1 MRKNINKFILI
12 LLVLNAAIIYF
23 VFARSYSKKQNIKID
38 GDNVV
43 SEINI
48 EYDVQAN
55 PLSKITINDL
65 SNTDA
70 KINSCVGGL
79 GQSIDISGNFFNFQ
93 LKDATVTMKYNED
106 KLGDT
111 REESLG
117 VLWYDKENQQMVTMD
132 SKIDTEKNTIT
143 FETNHFSEYVIVNL
157 DTWEA
162 AWKERV
168 VRVREDSDTFNIAFV
183 IDDSGSMESNDPDK
197 LRIKATKNFVDILEE
212 KDKFSIV
219 KFEYSATVIQESTND
234 KKTVD
239 DLESSFQS
247 NGGTDIASGLEKGL
261 ELLGKGDNA
270 GRVIVLLTDGEDS
283 TLTSRKEE
291 LIKKAIDNNVTIFT
305 IFLNTGKNTN
315 EGDTADIAEIAAR
328 TNGNFYTIN
337 TDELINIFKRI
348 SQVSVG
354 VDGNTDTDG
363 DGIPDEIELGGMRTI
378 FGNIVYTNPYSADTD
393 GDGKSDK
400 EEMGRLIQ
408 RDGQDDVYLYSSD
421 PTRKNC
427 SKIRGFTAGVTN
439 SSWSLGSWDSG
450 FKLNRD
456 AFKYSNMRVKAN
468 FGVCEG
474 IALITE
480 KIYNQEELPLSVADE
495 VEGYGRFIES
505 REETEKYIKD
515 DENTEIIEEN
525 LNGENKKQVLIKYK
539 MPGYNVTDKDL
550 SIIFEK
556 RLPYFYYAKT
566 DELENSSPISS
577 NYLKQNTSDSKLIE
591 SFFYYWGAGNLQYNV
606 MQSKVEQN
614 PKTSIKIKETTIV
627 DGKEI
632 ATTEKTIVDG
642 KKSVTEQTISKLK
655 VLFSNKKIVTIS
667 FGSGYN
673 HTINGYALEQMSE
686 TKYRLY
692 VYDNNVPFYK
702 EKNQYIELTKV
713 NDTDRYNVK
722 YDDGNGSGVKID
734 SSKNTIED
742 DDFLGIRYNDKL
754 INFTD
759 DRLEI

>member
-23 VFARSYSKKQNIKID
+23 VFARSYNKKQNIKID
-38 GDNVV
+38 GDKVV

-55 PLSKITINDL
+55 PLSKVTINDL

-70 KINSCVGGL
+70 KINSCVGSL

-117 VLWYDKENQQMVTMD
+117 VLWYDKENQQMVIMD

-197 LRIKATKNFVDILEE
+197 LRIKATKNFVDILED

-261 ELLGKGDNA
+261 ELLEKGDNA

-283 TLTSRKEE
+283 TLTSRKED

-315 EGDTADIAEIAAR
+315 EGDTADIAEIATR

-354 VDGNTDTDG
+354 VDGTTDTDG
-363 DGIPDEIELGGMRTI
+363 DGLPDEIELGGMRTI
-378 FGNIVYTNPYSADTD
+378 YGNIVYTNPYSADTD

-400 EEMGRLIQ
+400 EEMGELVQ
-408 RDGQDDVYLYSSD
+408 NEGQDAAYAYTSD
-421 PTRKNC
+421 PTRKDYT
-427 SKIRGFTAGVTN
+427 KISSFTAGVTD
-439 SSWSLGSWDSG
+439 SFWSLGSWDSG

-456 AFKYSNMRVKAN
+456 AFQFRN
-468 FGVCEG
+468 FSAKGNSGVCEG
-474 IALITE
+474 IALVIE
-480 KIYNQEELPLSVADE
+480 KLYNQEEVPLSKENETECTYKYSKSKED
-495 VEGYGRFIES
+495 
-505 REETEKYIKD
+505 TEKYIEG
-515 DENTEIIEEN
+515 DENTEILEEETDDK
-525 LNGENKKQVLIKYK
+525 GKKSIVMRHK
-539 MPGYNVTDKDL
+539 MTGYNVTDKDL
-550 SIIFEK
+550 SIVFEK
-556 RLPYFYYAKT
+556 RLPYFYYPKT
-566 DELENSSPISS
+566 DELRKSNPISS
-577 NYLKQNTSDSKLIE
+577 KYLTQNTSDSNLINCLV
-591 SFFYYWGAGNLQYNV
+591 YYWILGNK
-606 MQSKVEQN
+606 QSDNMLNEVKKDEKQ
-614 PKTSIKIKETTIV
+614 TITISKDNTII
-627 DGKEI
+627 DGRN
-632 ATTEKTIVDG
+632 
-642 KKSVTEQTISKLK
+642 SVTEQTISKLK
-655 VLFSNKKIVTIS
+655 VLFSNKKIVTVELADEY
-667 FGSGYN
+667 F
-673 HTINGYALEQMSE
+673 HTVNGYALEQMSE

-692 VYDNNVPFYK
+692 IYDNNIPFSS
-702 EKNQYIELTKV
+702 EKNKYIELVKV
-713 NDTDRYNVK
+713 KDSDRYKIK
-722 YDDGNGSGVKID
+722 YKDGFGTGVEID
-734 SSKNTIED
+734 SSKTTAENELI
-742 DDFLGIRYNDKL
+742 GIRYKDKL

>member
-23 VFARSYSKKQNIKID
+23 VFARSYNKKQNIKIE

-70 KINSCVGGL
+70 KINSCVGNL

-117 VLWYDKENQQMVTMD
+117 VLWYDKENQKMVTMD
-132 SKIDTEKNTIT
+132 TKIDTEKNTIT

-157 DTWEA
+157 DTWET

-168 VRVREDSDTFNIAFV
+168 VRVRGNSDTFNIAFV
-183 IDDSGSMESNDPDK
+183 IDDSGSMLSNDSEK
-197 LRIKATKNFVDILEE
+197 LRIKATKNFVDILED

-219 KFEYSATVIQESTND
+219 QFEDSATVIQEPTND
-234 KKTVD
+234 KKTVE
-239 DLESSFQS
+239 DLESSFES
-247 NGGTDIASGLEKGL
+247 IGGTDIASGLEKGL
-261 ELLGKGDNA
+261 ELLEKGDKA

-283 TLTSRKEE
+283 TLSSRKED
-291 LIKKAIDNNVTIFT
+291 LIKKAIDNNVMIFT

-315 EGDTADIAEIAAR
+315 EGDTADIAEIATR

-363 DGIPDEIELGGMRTI
+363 DGLPDEIELGGMRTI
-378 FGNIVYTNPYSADTD
+378 YGNIVYTNPYKADTD
-393 GDGKSDK
+393 GDGKSDR
-400 EEMGRLIQ
+400 EEMGELIQ
-408 RDGQDDVYLYSSD
+408 NEGQDDAYAYTSD
-421 PTRKNC
+421 PTRKDYTQISN
-427 SKIRGFTAGVTN
+427 FTAGVSN

-456 AFKYSNMRVKAN
+456 AFQFQNMRVKAN

-480 KIYNQEELPLSVADE
+480 KSYNQEELLSSFEEDE
-495 VEGYGRFIES
+495 IEDYNIFS
-505 REETEKYIKD
+505 ESKEDAEKYIEG
-515 DENTEIIEEN
+515 DEKSEILEERDGDN
-525 LNGENKKQVLIKYK
+525 NKKQILIRYK
-539 MPGYNVTDKDL
+539 LNGYNATDRAL
-550 SIIFEK
+550 NIVFEG
-556 RLPYFYYAKT
+556 RLPYFYYPKT
-566 DELENSSPISS
+566 NELQKGSPITS
-577 NYLKQNTSDSKLIE
+577 NYLKQNTSDSKLIDC
-591 SFFYYWGAGNLQYNV
+591 FFYYWVVGNQQDF
-606 MQSKVEQN
+606 MMFDKIKQN
-614 PKTSIKIKETTIV
+614 SKTSIKVKETTTV
-627 DGKEI
+627 DGKET
-632 ATTEKTIVDG
+632 TTEKTIIDG
-642 KKSVTEQTISKLK
+642 KNSVTEQTISKLK
-655 VLFSNKKIVTIS
+655 VLFNNKKIVTIALRA
-667 FGSGYN
+667 GYY

-692 VYDNNVPFYK
+692 VYDNNMPFSK

-713 NDTDRYNVK
+713 NGTDRYSIK
-722 YDDGNGSGVKID
+722 YDDGNSSGVKID
-734 SSKNTIED
+734 SSKDTTGDED
-742 DDFLGIRYNDKL
+742 FIGIRYNDKL